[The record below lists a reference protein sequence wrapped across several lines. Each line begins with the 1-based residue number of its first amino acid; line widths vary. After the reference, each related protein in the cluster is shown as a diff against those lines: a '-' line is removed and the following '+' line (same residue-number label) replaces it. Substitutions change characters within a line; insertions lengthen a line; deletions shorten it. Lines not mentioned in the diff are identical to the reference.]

1 MQIKGRPEYKSK
13 PSPLTCAP
21 ETTVLAAA
29 KLMANKNYGSIV
41 IVNDK
46 NEVLGL
52 MTERDIFRR
61 VVAEELDP
69 SITVVSEIMTSEIRT
84 AKETDKLSDWLR
96 IMSNER
102 FRRLPVVDSDNRLVS
117 VMSQGDFV
125 SYTWPQLIAQTKE
138 KISNNFQ
145 IFLIVSSILV
155 YTLILLVIVPA
166 FIR

>member
-1 MQIKGRPEYKSK
+1 MQIKDRPEYISK

-41 IVNDK
+41 IVNNK

-69 SITVVSEIMTSEIRT
+69 SITLVSKIMTREIRT
-84 AKETDKLSDWLR
+84 AQETDKLSDWLR

-102 FRRLPVVDSDNRLVS
+102 FRRLPVVDSNRRLVS
-117 VMSQGDFV
+117 MMSQGDFV
-125 SYTWPQLIAQTKE
+125 SYTWPQLVAETKE
-138 KISNNFQ
+138 KISRNFQ
-145 IFLIVSSILV
+145 TFLIVASILV
-155 YTLILLVIVPA
+155 YTLTLLVIVPV

>member
-1 MQIKGRPEYKSK
+1 
-13 PSPLTCAP
+13 
-21 ETTVLAAA
+21 
-29 KLMANKNYGSIV
+29 
-41 IVNDK
+41 
-46 NEVLGL
+46 

-125 SYTWPQLIAQTKE
+125 SYTWPQLVAETKE
-138 KISNNFQ
+138 KIGRNFQ
-145 IFLIVSSILV
+145 TFLIVSSILV
-155 YTLILLVIVPA
+155 YTLILLVIVPV